1 MPNFVRVSTQRTTSV
16 QNSRHHEWTPP
27 VAMPHR
33 ALQLL
38 GLLHATAAL
47 HPHLRAVA
55 SPRHQRHAPCSVRM
69 DEARDAKITKLEAT
83 LAELDAAG
91 IDPVLPHMHAACDCN
106 AHCVRTTCAPHHRVH
121 ICTSRR

>member
-1 MPNFVRVSTQRTTSV
+1 MPNFVRVSTQRTTELAS
-16 QNSRHHEWTPP
+16 SRVDTA